1 MTGVRQSKYRFITGQ
16 TLHPSQHLTN
26 LKNLCKTV
34 PHESD
39 LFVANVQRCAVPLDG
54 AGGIIAVLEVG
65 RLCIAFFLLLQSIQ
79 VFQGFVFSLFL

>member
-1 MTGVRQSKYRFITGQ
+1 MRQSKYRFITGQ
-16 TLHPSQHLTN
+16 TLHLSQHLTN
-26 LKNLCKTV
+26 VKNMCKTV

-65 RLCIAFFLLLQSIQ
+65 FPRLLLQSEQ
-79 VFQGFVFSLFL
+79 LCFL